1 MMSPATSQLPA
12 SRRTDR
18 PDRAP
23 AERSLVGLVSA
34 LAISLLLAAPASP
47 ALAQDEVPQGGV
59 QQSTHTINLQPGA
72 TFEFDVPLWRTG
84 TQVTVAFTPARQFRP
99 VTIQPRPIQPRPMQR
114 QRPRSLDTIERS
126 IESGAARQ
134 EQEASAFSFE
144 MRVGTRTMTPDPE
157 LSGLRTFVVTVGI
170 LPRGAPTS
178 ARGTLRNVSDQ
189 PQSGE
194 LRVQS
199 VDASA
204 MNRLTAERQRAAI
217 QETIEASDPD
227 LIFIINHTLQR
238 HLAGYPGGKSEVE
251 TQLSEMFAEAGV
263 SNAFVRSV
271 TQSMQPFEAQI
282 QANVRNPQLRT
293 LSTRQPVSMPI
304 VQTVRQ
310 VRPAQVEPGQLQ
322 FAPTLGEVEPPE
334 PTPQDSLQLFR
345 IYLAAIKSHRCAD
358 DAGWEWGCDEEEP
371 YVVWSADSPDY
382 MRRGVTDKAGNM
394 VRNSERFLTGYTNVF
409 SVSEGSPE
417 HRRPTYPLI
426 YMYQVIESDPGG
438 PSTEDLM
445 EAIGAGV
452 TTTLAFYLGDFPAM
466 IASGIEMLKQT
477 TDYFVKL
484 AARGDDLYPIMIAV
498 FDEGRLL
505 LLTSGDSPGPLD
517 ANLFE
522 SAGDYNKFAIRVPV
536 VKKGGNDQWSLVYI
550 ISREAVPPPDVAMG
564 TLCSFQAMQGAYYI
578 RHRSFRGEVTPVGSA
593 LDRQD
598 ATFRMVPGLA
608 DSDWVS
614 LESVN
619 YPGHYL
625 RHQNFEFHLQQASDD
640 QLFKEDATFRI
651 VPGLANADYVT
662 LESYNYPGHYIY
674 WSSDWKLRLGDFFY
688 DMPDYMKWQPA
699 AQMQWRQVATFRL
712 VDPLTQQ

>member
-1 MMSPATSQLPA
+1 MMISATSQSSSPVSVDP
-12 SRRTDR
+12 SRTA
-18 PDRAP
+18 RA
-23 AERSLVGLVSA
+23 RCGSA
-34 LAISLLLAAPASP
+34 LLLPTLTLLLLIAAP
-47 ALAQDEVPQGGV
+47 ALAQDVVPQGGV
-59 QQSTHTINLQPGA
+59 QQSTHTINLQPGE
-72 TFEFDVPLWRTG
+72 TFEFAVPLWRSG
-84 TQVTVAFTPARQFRP
+84 TQVTVAFAPSRRFTP
-99 VTIQPRPIQPRPMQR
+99 VTVQPRRIERAQ
-114 QRPRSLDTIERS
+114 PRSLSE
-126 IESGAARQ
+126 IESSISNGVARQ
-134 EQEASAFSFE
+134 ATETSAFSFQL
-144 MRVGTRTMTPDPE
+144 RIGDQTRTADPA
-157 LSGLRTFVVTVGI
+157 LSGVRTFVVTVGR

-178 ARGTLRNVSDQ
+178 ARGFLRNVSDR

-194 LRVQS
+194 VRVQS
-199 VDASA
+199 VDAAA
-204 MNRLTAERQRAAI
+204 MDQLASERQRAAI
-217 QETIEASDPD
+217 QETIEGSDPD
-227 LIFIINHTLQR
+227 LIFTLNHTLQR
-238 HLAGYPGGKSEVE
+238 HLAGYPGGKSEFE
-251 TQLSEMFAEAGV
+251 TRLSEMFAEVGI
-263 SNAFVRSV
+263 SNSFVRTV
-271 TQSMQPFEAQI
+271 TQGMQPFQAQI
-282 QANVRNPQLRT
+282 QADVRNAQLRDLT
-293 LSTRQPVSMPI
+293 TDQAVSMP
-304 VQTVRQ
+304 VVRTVRQ
-310 VRPAQVEPGQLQ
+310 VQPPPVAPAELEAIPQLRVIE
-322 FAPTLGEVEPPE
+322 LPE

-452 TTTLAFYLGDFPAM
+452 ATTLAFYMGDIPAL
-466 IASGIEMLKQT
+466 IAGGIETLKQT
-477 TDYFVKL
+477 TEYFMKL

-498 FDEGRLL
+498 FDEGRFM

-522 SAGDYNKFAIRVPV
+522 SEGDYSKFAIRVPV
-536 VKKGGNDQWSLVYI
+536 VRKGGNEQWSLVYV

-564 TLCSFQAMQGAYYI
+564 TLCSFQAMQGPYYI
-578 RHRSFRGEVTPVGSA
+578 RHRSYRGEVTPVGTP

-598 ATFRMVPGLA
+598 ATFRMVAGLA

-625 RHQNFEFHLQQASDD
+625 RHQNFEFYLHQASDD

-651 VPGLANADYVT
+651 VPGMAHADFVT
-662 LESYNYPGHYIY
+662 LESYNHPGHYIY
-674 WSSDWKLRLGDFFY
+674 WTDDWKLRLGDFFY
-688 DMPDYMKWQPA
+688 NLPASWKWQPA
-699 AQMQWRQVATFRL
+699 AQALWRQAATFRL

>member
-1 MMSPATSQLPA
+1 MMISATSRSSTPA
-12 SRRTDR
+12 I
-18 PDRAP
+18 
-23 AERSLVGLVSA
+23 L
-34 LAISLLLAAPASP
+34 LLLAASASV

-59 QQSTHTINLQPGA
+59 QQSTHTINLGA
-72 TFEFDVPLWRTG
+72 GETFEFDVPLWRSG

-99 VTIQPRPIQPRPMQR
+99 VTVQPRLMQR
-114 QRPRSLDTIERS
+114 QQPRSLSDIENS
-126 IESGAARQ
+126 INAGVTRQ
-134 EQEASAFSFE
+134 ATETSAFTFQL
-144 MRVGTRTMTPDPE
+144 RVGTQTRAADPAF
-157 LSGLRTFVVTVGI
+157 SGLRTFVVTVGRI
-170 LPRGAPTS
+170 PRGAPTS
-178 ARGTLRNVSDQ
+178 ARGLLRNVSDGA
-189 PQSGE
+189 QSGE
-194 LRVQS
+194 VRVQS
-199 VDASA
+199 VDAA
-204 MNRLTAERQRAAI
+204 ALEGLRAERQRAAI
-217 QETIEASDPD
+217 QETIEGSDPD
-227 LIFIINHTLQR
+227 LIFTLNHTLQR
-238 HLAGYPGGKSEVE
+238 HLAGYPGGTSEFE
-251 TQLSEMFAEAGV
+251 TRLSEMFAEVGI
-263 SNAFVRSV
+263 SNSFVRTV
-271 TQSMQPFEAQI
+271 TQSMQPFQAQI
-282 QANVRNPQLRT
+282 QAGVRNQQLRD
-293 LSTRQPVSMPI
+293 LRSDQAVSMP
-304 VQTVRQ
+304 VVRTVRA
-310 VRPAQVEPGQLQ
+310 VRPAQIEVEALEPV
-322 FAPTLGEVEPPE
+322 PTLQVIELPE

-345 IYLAAIKSHRCAD
+345 IYLSAIKSHRCAD

-409 SVSEGSPE
+409 SVSEGSPQ

-452 TTTLAFYLGDFPAM
+452 ATTLAFYMGDIPAL
-466 IASGIEMLKQT
+466 IGSGIELLKQT
-477 TDYFVKL
+477 TDYFMKL
-484 AARGDDLYPIMIAV
+484 AARGDDLYPIMVAV
-498 FDEGRLL
+498 FDEGRFLI
-505 LLTSGDSPGPLD
+505 LTSGDSPGPLD

-522 SAGDYNKFAIRVPV
+522 SAGEYNKFAIRVPV
-536 VKKGGNDQWSLVYI
+536 VRKGGNEQWSLVYI

-564 TLCSFQAMQGAYYI
+564 TLCSFQAMQGPYYV
-578 RHRSFRGEVTPVGSA
+578 RHRSYRGEVTPVGTP

-598 ATFRMVPGLA
+598 ATFRMVAGLA
-608 DSDWVS
+608 HSDWVS

-651 VPGLANADYVT
+651 VPGIANGDFVT

-674 WSSDWKLRLGDFFY
+674 WTSDWKLRLGDFFY

-699 AQMQWRQVATFRL
+699 AQALWRQAATFRV